1 MIEQP
6 ESIRQ
11 LAERLGH
18 DVKTVHDNLQVLA
31 DYDIVHFEQAGRAKQ
46 PFVPYETIKV
56 SLEISAPRGTD
67 DVAPA

>member
-1 MIEQP
+1 
-6 ESIRQ
+6 
-11 LAERLGH
+11 
-18 DVKTVHDNLQVLA
+18 VLA